1 MFKKKKSGSILHK
14 LEILIKVRGIYI
26 LELGIFGFRAQII
39 ITSSGSEKTEKL
51 TILPSVYLAL
61 TGTKMENQK

>member
-1 MFKKKKSGSILHK
+1 MFKKRKSGSILHK

-26 LELGIFGFRAQII
+26 LELGTFGFRAQII

>member
-26 LELGIFGFRAQII
+26 LELGAFGFRAQII
-39 ITSSGSEKTEKL
+39 ITSSGSEKTRKTNNPPL
-51 TILPSVYLAL
+51 CLFGADR
-61 TGTKMENQK
+61 N